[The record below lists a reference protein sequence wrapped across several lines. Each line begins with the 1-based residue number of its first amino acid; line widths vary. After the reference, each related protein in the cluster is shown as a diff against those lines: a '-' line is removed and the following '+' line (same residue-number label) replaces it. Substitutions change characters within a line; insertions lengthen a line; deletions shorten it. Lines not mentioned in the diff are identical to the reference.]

1 MFAGLPGIGVGTL
14 FYVLSALW
22 MPLREFGP
30 LVKGESSI
38 ERWRL
43 IAVQFSFA
51 ISIIASV
58 AVADRLLAMSL
69 RSESVDSMNPG
80 RWLNQEITGRA
91 PESILAAPIMAS
103 LLLLAG
109 VLVIVEGMRIAQALS
124 HRRRTGNP
132 KDSVVARGSEV
143 RAIGRACPLVLARF
157 GRQPRSTDARHQ
169 RLREAFRTDP
179 REDVRRQDQR
189 SRTTPRWRDR
199 PGSAR

>member
-30 LVKGESSI
+30 LVKGESSV

-58 AVADRLLAMSL
+58 AVADRVLAMSL
-69 RSESVDSMNPG
+69 GSQSVESMNPA
-80 RWLNQEITGRA
+80 RLLNQEIAGRA

-109 VLVIVEGMRIAQALS
+109 VLMIVEGMRLALALS
-124 HRRRTGNP
+124 QRRQ
-132 KDSVVARGSEV
+132 
-143 RAIGRACPLVLARF
+143 
-157 GRQPRSTDARHQ
+157 RQP
-169 RLREAFRTDP
+169 L
-179 REDVRRQDQR
+179 
-189 SRTTPRWRDR
+189 
-199 PGSAR
+199 